1 MRLQS
6 LRTSPGDRYRWALL
20 LACLLQALAWAGSAH
35 AAASESAVKAAFLY
49 KFAGFVEWPPGAFP
63 RPGEPV
69 VIGVLGNDAVA
80 GDLAQVA
87 AGRTLQG
94 RPLMTRRLREGE
106 PIAGVHVLM
115 IGATREARLRE
126 LAQSVPGSVLL
137 VTEQE
142 GALAMGSVLNFN
154 VNGGRVRFS
163 ASLTSAEARQ
173 LRLSARLL
181 AVAQRVEGS
190 GR

>member
-1 MRLQS
+1 MRLQY
-6 LRTSPGDRYRWALL
+6 LRISPGARYRWALL
-20 LACLLQALAWAGSAH
+20 LACLLQALAWSASAH

-80 GDLAQVA
+80 SDLAQVA

-94 RPLMTRRLREGE
+94 RPVMARRLREGE

-142 GALAMGSVLNFN
+142 GALAMGSVLNFDL
-154 VNGGRVRFS
+154 NGGRVRFS

>member
-1 MRLQS
+1 MRLQY
-6 LRTSPGDRYRWALL
+6 LRIPPAARYRWALL
-20 LACLLQALAWAGSAH
+20 LACLLQALAGSGSAH

-49 KFAGFVEWPPGAFP
+49 KFAGFVEWPPDAFP

-80 GDLAQVA
+80 SDLAQVA

-115 IGATREARLRE
+115 VGATREARLRE

-142 GALAMGSVLNFN
+142 GALAMGSVLNFS